1 MKNPPIT
8 HPSELYSPV
17 RQWSLL
23 AVLFLV
29 STSNFVDRNIISV
42 LLEPIKAEFG
52 VSDTLLGLLTGI
64 SFAVFYAT
72 LGIPVARLADRG
84 NRKII
89 ITLSLTIWSVMTA
102 LCGLAQSF
110 WQLALARV
118 GVGAG
123 EAGALPPA
131 QSLIADYFGPTRCAR
146 ALAIFMSSSMCGYLL
161 GFVAG
166 AHIATMYGWRAAF
179 LIVGLPGLALA
190 VLVHFVL
197 HEPRTLP
204 QFRPLPGSQES
215 LGATFRAL
223 AAKRSFVYLVI
234 AMVIYFL
241 IAYGGIVF
249 LPSYM
254 VRVLKVTL
262 AEVGT
267 AYGAV
272 TAAGSIVGTVLGGFV
287 TDRLS
292 KRNIAWL
299 SWWPA
304 LGLVLCWPLY
314 EGMLL
319 APSFAIAL
327 TFAGLA
333 GIMLNAAV
341 PAMFACLHAI
351 CGSARRAMA
360 VAVVFFFANLLGL
373 GLGPVLAG
381 AMSDAFS
388 AVYGPVGI
396 RYALLIVFVLLLPCA
411 WLLVKSARHVATD
424 VEA

>member
-1 MKNPPIT
+1 VKNPPIT

-319 APSFAIAL
+319 APTFAIAL

>member
-1 MKNPPIT
+1 MRNAPT
-8 HPSELYSPV
+8 HPSDLYSPM

-64 SFAVFYAT
+64 SFALFYAT
-72 LGIPVARLADRG
+72 LGIPVARWADRG

-146 ALAIFMSSSMCGYLL
+146 ALAVFMSSSMCGYLL

-166 AHIATMYGWRAAF
+166 AHIATTYGWRAAF

-190 VLVHFVL
+190 ILVHFVL

-215 LGATFRAL
+215 IGATFRAL
-223 AAKRSFVYLVI
+223 ADKRAFVYLVI

-241 IAYGGIVF
+241 VAYGAIVF
-249 LPSYM
+249 LPSHM
-254 VRVLKVTL
+254 VRVLNVTL
-262 AEVGT
+262 AEVGS

-272 TAAGSIVGTVLGGFV
+272 TAAASIVGTVLGGVV

-292 KRNIAWL
+292 KRNLAWL
-299 SWWPA
+299 GWWPA
-304 LGLVLCWPLY
+304 LGLTLCWPLY
-314 EGMLL
+314 EAMLL
-319 APSFAIAL
+319 APTFSIAL
-327 TFAGLA
+327 IFAGLA
-333 GIMLNAAV
+333 GIVLNAAV

-360 VAVVFFFANLLGL
+360 VAVVFFFANLFGL
-373 GLGPVLAG
+373 GLGPVIAG
-381 AMSDAFS
+381 ALSDTFS
-388 AVYGPVGI
+388 AIHGPVGI
-396 RYALLIVFVLLLPCA
+396 RYALLIMMTLLLPCA
-411 WLLVKSARHVATD
+411 WLLVMTGRHVATNI
-424 VEA
+424 EA

>member
-1 MKNPPIT
+1 VKNAPT
-8 HPSELYSPV
+8 HPSDLYSPT

-52 VSDTLLGLLTGI
+52 VSDTLLGLLTGL

-72 LGIPVARLADRG
+72 LGIPVARWADRG
-84 NRKII
+84 NRKTI
-89 ITLSLTIWSVMTA
+89 ITLSLTIWSLMTA

-131 QSLIADYFGPTRCAR
+131 QSLLVDYFSPTRCAR

-166 AHIATMYGWRAAF
+166 AHIATIHGWRAAF

-190 VLVHFVL
+190 ILVHFVL

-204 QFRPLPGSQES
+204 QFRLPPGSQES
-215 LGATFRAL
+215 IGATFRAL
-223 AAKRSFVYLVI
+223 AAKRAFVYLVI
-234 AMVIYFL
+234 AMVIYFMV
-241 IAYGGIVF
+241 AYGAIVF

-262 AEVGT
+262 TEVGS

-272 TAAGSIVGTVLGGFV
+272 TAVASIVGTVLGGFL

-292 KRNIAWL
+292 KRNLAWL
-299 SWWPA
+299 GWWPA
-304 LGLVLCWPLY
+304 LGLILCWPLY

-319 APSFAIAL
+319 APTFTMAL
-327 TFAGLA
+327 IFAGMA
-333 GIMLNAAV
+333 GIVLNAAV
-341 PAMFACLHAI
+341 PAMFACLHAV

-360 VAVVFFFANLLGL
+360 VAVVFFFANLIGL

-388 AVYGPVGI
+388 AIHGPVGI
-396 RYALLIVFVLLLPCA
+396 RYALLIVMTLLLPCA
-411 WLLVKSARHVATD
+411 WLLVMSARHVATD

>member
-1 MKNPPIT
+1 MKTTATQPFQ
-8 HPSELYSPV
+8 LYTPA

-29 STSNFVDRNIISV
+29 STSNYVDRNIISV

-64 SFAVFYAT
+64 SFALFYAT
-72 LGIPVARLADRG
+72 LGIPVARWADRG
-84 NRKII
+84 NRKTI
-89 ITLSLTIWSVMTA
+89 ITLSLTIWSLMTA

-131 QSLIADYFGPTRCAR
+131 QSLIADYFGPTRCGR

-166 AHIATMYGWRAAF
+166 AHIATSYGWRAAF

-204 QFRPLPGSQES
+204 QFRPTPGSQEPI
-215 LGATFRAL
+215 GATFRAL
-223 AAKRSFVYLVI
+223 LAKRAFVYLLI

-241 IAYGGIVF
+241 IAYGAIVF

-254 VRVLKVTL
+254 VRVLKVPL

-272 TAAGSIVGTVLGGFV
+272 SAVASIIGSLLGGFMI
-287 TDRLS
+287 DRLS
-292 KRNIAWL
+292 KRNLAWL
-299 SWWPA
+299 GWMPA
-304 LGLVLCWPLY
+304 AGLALCWPLY
-314 EGMLL
+314 EAMLL
-319 APSFAIAL
+319 APTFTMAL
-327 TFAGLA
+327 IFAGLA
-333 GIMLNAAV
+333 GLALNAAV
-341 PAMFACLHAI
+341 PAMFTCLHAI
-351 CGSARRAMA
+351 CGSARRAMS
-360 VAVVFFFANLLGL
+360 VAVVFFFANLIGL
-373 GLGPVLAG
+373 GLGPIIAG
-381 AMSDAFS
+381 ALSDAFS
-388 AVYGPVGI
+388 AIHGPVGI
-396 RYALLIVFVLLLPCA
+396 RYALLIVMTLLLPCA
-411 WLLVKSARHVATD
+411 WLLVMSGRHVATD
-424 VEA
+424 IEA

>member
-1 MKNPPIT
+1 MKTTPAS
-8 HPSELYSPV
+8 HPSHLYRPA
-17 RQWSLL
+17 RQWSFL

-29 STSNFVDRNIISV
+29 STSNYVDRNIISV

-72 LGIPVARLADRG
+72 LGIPVARWADRG
-84 NRKII
+84 NRKTI

-131 QSLIADYFGPTRCAR
+131 QSLIADYFGPTRCGR
-146 ALAIFMSSSMCGYLL
+146 ALSIFMSSSMCGYLL

-166 AHIATMYGWRAAF
+166 AHIATTYGWRTAF

-190 VLVHFVL
+190 VLVHVVL

-204 QFRPLPGSQES
+204 QFQPLPGSQEPIH
-215 LGATFRAL
+215 ATFRAL
-223 AAKRSFVYLVI
+223 LAKRAFVYLVI

-241 IAYGGIVF
+241 IAYGAIVF

-254 VRVLKVTL
+254 VRVLKVPL

-267 AYGAV
+267 AYGLVSAV
-272 TAAGSIVGTVLGGFV
+272 SSILGSLLGGFLV
-287 TDRLS
+287 DRLS
-292 KRNIAWL
+292 KRDLAWL
-299 SWWPA
+299 GWLPA
-304 LGLVLCWPLY
+304 AGLLLCWPLY
-314 EGMLL
+314 EAMLL
-319 APSFAIAL
+319 APTFAMAL
-327 TFAGLA
+327 MFAGLA
-333 GIMLNAAV
+333 GLALNAAV
-341 PAMFACLHAI
+341 PAMFTCIHVI
-351 CGSARRAMA
+351 CGSARRAVA
-360 VAVVFFFANLLGL
+360 VAVVFFFANLIGL
-373 GLGPVLAG
+373 GLGPVVAG
-381 AMSDAFS
+381 ALSDAFS
-388 AVYGPVGI
+388 ALHGPVGI
-396 RYALLIVFVLLLPCA
+396 RYALLLVMTMLLPCA
-411 WLLVKSARHVATD
+411 WLLVMTGKHVVAA
-424 VEA
+424 VED

>member
-1 MKNPPIT
+1 MKNIPIT
-8 HPSELYSPV
+8 HPCQLYSPV
-17 RQWSLL
+17 RQWSFL

-29 STSNFVDRNIISV
+29 STSNYVDRNIISV

-72 LGIPVARLADRG
+72 LGIPVARWADRG
-84 NRKII
+84 NRKTI
-89 ITLSLTIWSVMTA
+89 ITLSLTIWSLMTA

-131 QSLIADYFGPTRCAR
+131 QSLIADYFGPRRCAR
-146 ALAIFMSSSMCGYLL
+146 ALAVFMSSSMCGYLL

-166 AHIATMYGWRAAF
+166 AQIATAYGWRAAF

-190 VLVHFVL
+190 LLVHFVL

-204 QFRPLPGSQES
+204 QFCPRPGSQES
-215 LGATFRAL
+215 IGATFRAL
-223 AAKRSFVYLVI
+223 VSKRAFVYLVI
-234 AMVIYFL
+234 AMVIYFMV
-241 IAYGGIVF
+241 AYGAIVF

-262 AEVGT
+262 VEVGSS
-267 AYGAV
+267 YGAV
-272 TAAGSIVGTVLGGFV
+272 SAVAAIVGTVFGGFI
-287 TDRLS
+287 TDRLA
-292 KRNIAWL
+292 KRNLSWLAWL
-299 SWWPA
+299 PA
-304 LGLVLCWPLY
+304 VGLVICWPLY
-314 EGMLL
+314 EAMLL
-319 APSFAIAL
+319 APTFAMAL

-333 GIMLNAAV
+333 GLVLNAAV

-360 VAVVFFFANLLGL
+360 VAVVFFFANLIGL
-373 GLGPVLAG
+373 GLGPIIAG

-388 AVYGPVGI
+388 AIHGPVGI
-396 RYALLIVFVLLLPCA
+396 RYALLIVFMLLLPCA
-411 WLLVKSARHVATD
+411 WLLMMSARHVAAD

>member
-1 MKNPPIT
+1 MKNTPLT
-8 HPSELYSPV
+8 HPCELYSPA
-17 RQWSLL
+17 RRWSFL

-29 STSNFVDRNIISV
+29 STSNYVDRNIISV

-64 SFAVFYAT
+64 SFALFYAT
-72 LGIPVARLADRG
+72 LGIPVARWADRG
-84 NRKII
+84 NRKTI
-89 ITLSLTIWSVMTA
+89 ITLSLTIWSAMTA

-131 QSLIADYFGPTRCAR
+131 QSLIADYFGPTRCGR
-146 ALAIFMSSSMCGYLL
+146 ALAIFMSSAMCGYLL

-166 AHIATMYGWRAAF
+166 AHIATNYGWRAAF

-204 QFRPLPGSQES
+204 QFRPAPGSQEP
-215 LGATFRAL
+215 LEATFRAL
-223 AAKRSFVYLVI
+223 RAKRAFVYLLS

-241 IAYGGIVF
+241 IAYGAIVF

-254 VRVLKVTL
+254 VRVLEVPL
-262 AEVGT
+262 AQVGT
-267 AYGAV
+267 HYGTV
-272 TAAGSIVGTVLGGFV
+272 TAAASIVGTLLGGFLV
-287 TDRLS
+287 DRLS

-299 SWWPA
+299 GWLPA
-304 LGLVLCWPLY
+304 VGLLITFPMY
-314 EGMLL
+314 QAMLL
-319 APSFAIAL
+319 APTFKMAL
-327 TFAGLA
+327 LFAGLA
-333 GIMLNAAV
+333 GLGLNAAV
-341 PAMFACLHAI
+341 PAMFTCLHAI
-351 CGSARRAMA
+351 CGSARRAMS
-360 VAVVFFFANLLGL
+360 VAVVFFFANLIGL
-373 GLGPVLAG
+373 GLGPVIAG
-381 AMSDAFS
+381 ALSDTFS
-388 AVYGPVGI
+388 AIHGPVGI
-396 RYALLIVFVLLLPCA
+396 RYALLIVMTLLLPCV
-411 WLLVKSARHVATD
+411 WLLVLAGRHVATD

>member
-1 MKNPPIT
+1 M
-8 HPSELYSPV
+8 
-17 RQWSLL
+17 RQWSFL

-29 STSNFVDRNIISV
+29 STSNYVDRNIISV

-72 LGIPVARLADRG
+72 LGIPVARWADRG
-84 NRKII
+84 NRKTI

-146 ALAIFMSSSMCGYLL
+146 ALAVFMSSAMCGYLL

-166 AHIATMYGWRAAF
+166 AQIATTYGWRAAF

-190 VLVHFVL
+190 ALVHFVL

-204 QFRPLPGSQES
+204 QFRPPAGSQES
-215 LGATFRAL
+215 IGATFRAL
-223 AAKRSFVYLVI
+223 LAKRAFVYLVI

-241 IAYGGIVF
+241 VAYGAIVF

-254 VRVLKVTL
+254 VRVLNVTL
-262 AEVGT
+262 AEVGS
-267 AYGAV
+267 AYGGV
-272 TAAGSIVGTVLGGFV
+272 SAAASIVGTVLGGFL

-292 KRNIAWL
+292 KRNLAWL
-299 SWWPA
+299 GWLPA
-304 LGLVLCWPLY
+304 VGLVVCWPLY
-314 EGMLL
+314 EAMLL
-319 APSFAIAL
+319 APTFAMAL

-333 GIMLNAAV
+333 GLALNAAV
-341 PAMFACLHAI
+341 PAMFTCLHAI

-360 VAVVFFFANLLGL
+360 VAVVFFFANLIGL
-373 GLGPVLAG
+373 GLGPVVAG
-381 AMSDAFS
+381 ALSDAFS
-388 AVYGPVGI
+388 AIHGPVGI
-396 RYALLIVFVLLLPCA
+396 RYSLLLVMILLLPCA
-411 WLLVKSARHVATD
+411 WLLVLTGRHVAAD

>member
-1 MKNPPIT
+1 VKNLPIT
-8 HPSELYSPV
+8 HPCQLYSPA
-17 RQWSLL
+17 RQWSFL

-29 STSNFVDRNIISV
+29 STSNYVDRNIISV

-72 LGIPVARLADRG
+72 LGIPVARWADRG
-84 NRKII
+84 NRKTI

-110 WQLALARV
+110 WQLALVRV

-131 QSLIADYFGPTRCAR
+131 QSLVADYFGPTRCGR
-146 ALAIFMSSSMCGYLL
+146 ALAIFMSSAMCGYLL
-161 GFVAG
+161 GFVVG
-166 AHIATMYGWRAAF
+166 AHIATTYGWRAAF

-190 VLVHFVL
+190 VLVQFVL

-204 QFRPLPGSQES
+204 QFRPLTDSQEPI
-215 LGATFRAL
+215 GATFRAL
-223 AAKRSFVYLVI
+223 LAKRAFVYLLI

-241 IAYGGIVF
+241 IAYGAIVF

-254 VRVLKVTL
+254 VRVLEVPL
-262 AEVGT
+262 ADVGT
-267 AYGAV
+267 AYGSVSAV
-272 TAAGSIVGTVLGGFV
+272 SSIIGTVLGGFL

-292 KRNIAWL
+292 KRNLAWL
-299 SWWPA
+299 GWLPA
-304 LGLVLCWPLY
+304 AGLLLCWPLY
-314 EGMLL
+314 EAMLL
-319 APSFAIAL
+319 APTFAMAL

-333 GIMLNAAV
+333 GLALNAV
-341 PAMFACLHAI
+341 IPAMFTCLLAI
-351 CGSARRAMA
+351 CGSARRAMS
-360 VAVVFFFANLLGL
+360 VAVVFFFANLIGL
-373 GLGPVLAG
+373 GLGPVIAG
-381 AMSDAFS
+381 ALSDAFS
-388 AVYGPVGI
+388 AIHGPVGI
-396 RYALLIVFVLLLPCA
+396 RYALLIVMTLLLPGA
-411 WLLVKSARHVATD
+411 WLLVMTGRHVAAD

>member
-8 HPSELYSPV
+8 HPSQLYSPM
-17 RQWSLL
+17 RQWSFL

-29 STSNFVDRNIISV
+29 STSNYVDRNIISV
-42 LLEPIKAEFG
+42 LLEPIKTEFG

-72 LGIPVARLADRG
+72 LGIPVARWADRG
-84 NRKII
+84 NRKVI

-102 LCGLAQSF
+102 LCGLAHSF

-131 QSLIADYFGPTRCAR
+131 QSLIADYFGPRRCAR
-146 ALAIFMSSSMCGYLL
+146 ALAVFMSSSMCGYLL

-166 AHIATMYGWRAAF
+166 AQIATTYGWRMAF

-215 LGATFRAL
+215 MGATFRAL
-223 AAKRSFVYLVI
+223 ISKRAFVYLVI
-234 AMVIYFL
+234 AMVIYFMF
-241 IAYGGIVF
+241 AYGALVF

-262 AEVGT
+262 AEVGN

-272 TAAGSIVGTVLGGFV
+272 SAASAIVGTVLGGFL
-287 TDRLS
+287 TDQLS
-292 KRNIAWL
+292 KRHL
-299 SWWPA
+299 SWLVWLPA
-304 LGLVLCWPLY
+304 LGLVMCWPLY
-314 EGMLL
+314 EAMLL
-319 APSFAIAL
+319 APSFAMAL
-327 TFAGLA
+327 IFAGLA
-333 GIMLNAAV
+333 GLSLNAAV
-341 PAMFACLHAI
+341 PAMWACLHAI
-351 CGSARRAMA
+351 CGSARRAMS
-360 VAVVFFFANLLGL
+360 VAVVFFFANLIGL
-373 GLGPVLAG
+373 GLGPVMVG
-381 AMSDAFS
+381 ALSDAFS
-388 AVYGPVGI
+388 AIHGPVGI
-396 RYALLIVFVLLLPCA
+396 RYALMLMMTLLLPCA
-411 WLLVKSARHVATD
+411 WLLILSGRHVATD
-424 VEA
+424 IEG